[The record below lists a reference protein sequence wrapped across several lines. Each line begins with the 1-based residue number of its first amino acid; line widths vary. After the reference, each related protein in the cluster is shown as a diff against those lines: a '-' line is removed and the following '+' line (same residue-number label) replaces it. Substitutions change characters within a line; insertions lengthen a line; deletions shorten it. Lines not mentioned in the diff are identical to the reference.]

1 VCCGLELAP
10 RYADVII
17 TRWQNLTGKQAML
30 EGDGRSFAE
39 IASERVS
46 AAA

>member
-1 VCCGLELAP
+1 
-10 RYADVII
+10 VIVE
-17 TRWQNLTGKQAML
+17 RWQKLTGKQATL
-30 EGDGRSFAE
+30 AGNGRSFAD